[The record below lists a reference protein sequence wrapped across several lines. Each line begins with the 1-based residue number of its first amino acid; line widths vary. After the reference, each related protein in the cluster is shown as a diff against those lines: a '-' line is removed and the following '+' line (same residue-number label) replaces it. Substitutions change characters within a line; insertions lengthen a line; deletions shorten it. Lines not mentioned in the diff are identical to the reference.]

1 MGRDATVTA
10 DQVNAM
16 ADTITAEGGKPTS
29 RAIRERLGNTGSM
42 GTINRLLQSWRANRA
57 VQQTSTLSMPP
68 ALQNTIL
75 DFIASE
81 VASAR
86 ATLEIELLAQQQEAA
101 DLATENERQLET
113 ITALKSELVTIA
125 AEKASAEGQTR
136 QLINDLAAAHH
147 EALQER
153 LAFDQAR
160 TELAKA
166 QMRLEAL
173 PQLSRELEALRT
185 ELQNERQAATTAE
198 RQAAVLQAQKED
210 LQSRAG
216 GADAEI
222 TRLRGQLDTQGRAHT
237 EQLQSQHALAAA
249 ELERMRAEAS
259 ERVMQARAEAS
270 RLLEQVTQMQNRMD
284 AMSGE
289 LSKAFFDAKKAAEE
303 AAVLRGRLA
312 GRA

>member
-10 DQVNAM
+10 EQVSAM

-42 GTINRLLQSWRANRA
+42 GTINRLLQAWRANRA
-57 VQQTSTLSMPP
+57 AQQISTLSMPP

-86 ATLEIELLAQQQEAA
+86 AALEIELLAQQQEAA

-113 ITALKSELVTIA
+113 IAALKSELIKVA

-173 PQLSRELEALRT
+173 PQMIRELEALRT
-185 ELQNERQAATTAE
+185 ELQNERQAATAAE

-249 ELERMRAEAS
+249 ELERVRAEAG
-259 ERVMQARAEAS
+259 ERMT
-270 RLLEQVTQMQNRMD
+270 QVQTQMQNRMD

-289 LSKAFFDAKKAAEE
+289 LSKAFNDAKKVAEE
-303 AAVLRGRLA
+303 AAELRGRLVA
-312 GRA
+312 RS